1 MYWEG
6 FKMSINQLILR
17 NLKKNLKNYYLY
29 VFALIFSASL
39 YFAFV
44 TLQYDPALDEAE
56 GTVKGAASIK
66 AASILLVAIVSI
78 FLLYAN
84 SIFIKRRSKEIGL
97 FQLIGM
103 TKNRIFRILSVE
115 NLILYFC
122 SVFLGIFV
130 GFAASKLI
138 IMILFKIM
146 GVQAIATLTFSFQPL
161 VQTLLVFSAIYL
173 LIMLMNYAFIKRQTI
188 LSLFRVTS
196 MTEGKVKKVSMVEM
210 IIGIFGIMLIITG
223 YVVSSKLFDGAFTQ
237 MTELFMAMIVILATV
252 IIGTYLFYKGSV
264 SFIFNIVRKKKNGY
278 LNINEVLSLSSIMF
292 RMKSNAILLTIITT
306 VSALAIG
313 LLSLS
318 YISYYSAERM
328 AQSSIPTDFSMT
340 DKGDADAFKEAL
352 SDSKIDYDAKVID
365 VIQVDVNVKEI
376 METSLE
382 GVNFDSGI
390 MTVPVISDES
400 VKGIN
405 LAEDETLF
413 SGYSNMMENVIS
425 LKDSGK
431 IELKGKNEVIPQ
443 TYMGLNDDTFL
454 SYYFTSGGLPVAIV
468 DQTIFDRLKKDV
480 DPKIQKVSSV
490 NIGIDVKDEAE
501 LEKANDLFKKM
512 SFKEEH
518 VNDSQLEM
526 FNTQKKNMGLI
537 MFIVGFLGLTFLIT
551 SGCILYFKQMDES
564 EGEKPNY
571 TILRKLGF
579 TRGDLLRGIQ
589 AKQVFNFGIP
599 LIVGLLHSYFA
610 VQSGWFLF
618 GTEVWTPMI
627 IVMALYTALY
637 SIFGILSVFHYKKVI
652 KESL

>member
-1 MYWEG
+1 
-6 FKMSINQLILR
+6 MSINQLILR

-44 TLQYDPALDEAE
+44 TLQYDPALDKAE

-146 GVQAIATLTFSFQPL
+146 GVEAIATLNFSFQPL

-196 MTEGKVKKVSMVEM
+196 MTEGKVKKVSMFEM
-210 IIGIFGIMLIITG
+210 IIGIFGIALIIAG
-223 YVVSSKLFDGAFTQ
+223 YVISSKLFDGAFSD
-237 MTELFMAMIVILATV
+237 MTELFMAMVFILATV

-264 SFIFNIVRKKKNGY
+264 SFIFNIIRKKKNGY

-318 YISYYSAERM
+318 YISYYSAEKS
-328 AQSSIPTDFSMT
+328 AQSSIPNDFSMT

-382 GVNFDSGI
+382 GVNFDSDI

-413 SGYSNMMENVIS
+413 SGYSSMMEKVIS

-443 TYMGLNDDTFL
+443 TYLGLNDDTFL

-468 DQTIFDRLKKDV
+468 DQTIFDRLKRDV

-501 LEKANDLFKKM
+501 LEKANDLFSKM
-512 SFKEEH
+512 NFKEEH
-518 VNDSQLEM
+518 VNDSQLEN
-526 FNTQKKNMGLI
+526 FTNQKKNMGLM

-564 EGEKPNY
+564 EGEKSNY

-599 LIVGLLHSYFA
+599 LVVGLLHSYFA
-610 VQSGWFLF
+610 VQSGWFFF
-618 GTEVWTPMI
+618 GTEVWTPMV

>member
-1 MYWEG
+1 
-6 FKMSINQLILR
+6 MSINQLILR

-29 VFALIFSASL
+29 VFALVFSASL

-115 NLILYFC
+115 NLILYYC

-146 GVQAIATLTFSFQPL
+146 GVQAIATLKFSFQPL

-173 LIMLMNYAFIKRQTI
+173 FIMLMNYAFIKRQTI

-196 MTEGKVKKVSMVEM
+196 MTEGKVKKVSMFEM
-210 IIGIFGIMLIITG
+210 ILGIFGIILIIAG
-223 YVVSSKLFDGAFTQ
+223 YVVSSKLFDGAFTE
-237 MTELFMAMIVILATV
+237 MTELFMAMIFILATV

-318 YISYYSAERM
+318 YISYYSAEKM

-340 DKGDADAFKEAL
+340 DTEDADAFKKAL
-352 SDSKIDYDAKVID
+352 SDSKIDYDEKVID

-382 GVNFDSGI
+382 GVNFDPDI

-400 VKGIN
+400 VNGIN

-413 SGYSNMMENVIS
+413 SGYSNMMEKVMS

-454 SYYFTSGGLPVAIV
+454 SYYFTNGGLPVAIV

-501 LEKANDLFKKM
+501 LEKANDLFNKM

-518 VNDSQLEM
+518 VNDSQFEM

-537 MFIVGFLGLTFLIT
+537 MFIVAFLGLTFLIT

-564 EGEKPNY
+564 EGEKSNY

-599 LIVGLLHSYFA
+599 LVVGLLHSYFA

>member
-1 MYWEG
+1 
-6 FKMSINQLILR
+6 MSINQLILR

-29 VFALIFSASL
+29 VFALVFSASL

-44 TLQYDPALDEAE
+44 TLQYDPSLDEAE

-146 GVQAIATLTFSFQPL
+146 GVEAIATLNFSFQPL

-196 MTEGKVKKVSMVEM
+196 MTEGKVKKVSMLEM
-210 IIGIFGIMLIITG
+210 ILGIFGIIMIIAG

-237 MTELFMAMIVILATV
+237 MTELFMAMIFILATV

-318 YISYYSAERM
+318 YISYYSAEKS

-352 SDSKIDYDAKVID
+352 SDSKIDYDEKVID

-382 GVNFDSGI
+382 GVNFDSDI

-413 SGYSNMMENVIS
+413 SGYSNMMEKVIS

-431 IELKGKNEVIPQ
+431 IELKGKSEVIPQ
-443 TYMGLNDDTFL
+443 TYLGLNDDTFL

-468 DQTIFDRLKKDV
+468 DHTIFDRLKKDV

-501 LEKANDLFKKM
+501 LEKANDLFSKM
-512 SFKEEH
+512 NFKEEH

-564 EGEKPNY
+564 EGEKSNY

-599 LIVGLLHSYFA
+599 LVVGLLHSYFA
-610 VQSGWFLF
+610 VQSGWFFF

>member
-1 MYWEG
+1 
-6 FKMSINQLILR
+6 MSINQLILR

-29 VFALIFSASL
+29 VFALVFSASL

-44 TLQYDPALDEAE
+44 TLQYDPSLDEAE

-146 GVQAIATLTFSFQPL
+146 GVEAIATLNFSFQPL
-161 VQTLLVFSAIYL
+161 VQTVLVFSAIYL

-196 MTEGKVKKVSMVEM
+196 MTEGKVKKVSMFEM
-210 IIGIFGIMLIITG
+210 IIGIFGIILIIAG

-318 YISYYSAERM
+318 YISYYSAEKM

-352 SDSKIDYDAKVID
+352 SDSKIDYEAKVID

-382 GVNFDSGI
+382 GVNFDSDI

-413 SGYSNMMENVIS
+413 SGYSNMMEKVIS

-480 DPKIQKVSSV
+480 NPKIQKVSSV

-501 LEKANDLFKKM
+501 LEKANDLFRKM
-512 SFKEEH
+512 NFKEEH
-518 VNDSQLEM
+518 VNDSQLEN
-526 FNTQKKNMGLI
+526 FTNQKKNMGLM

-564 EGEKPNY
+564 EGEKSNY

-599 LIVGLLHSYFA
+599 LVVGLLHSYFA
-610 VQSGWFLF
+610 VQSGWFFF

>member
-1 MYWEG
+1 
-6 FKMSINQLILR
+6 MSINQLILR

-29 VFALIFSASL
+29 VFALVFSASL

-44 TLQYDPALDEAE
+44 TLQYDPSLDEAE

-146 GVQAIATLTFSFQPL
+146 GVEAIATLTFSFQPL
-161 VQTLLVFSAIYL
+161 VQTVLVFSAIYL

-196 MTEGKVKKVSMVEM
+196 MTEGKVKKVSMFEM
-210 IIGIFGIMLIITG
+210 IIGIFGIILIIAG

-237 MTELFMAMIVILATV
+237 MTELFMAMIFILATV

-264 SFIFNIVRKKKNGY
+264 SFIFNIIRKKKNGY

-318 YISYYSAERM
+318 YISYYSAEKM

-340 DKGDADAFKEAL
+340 DKGDADTFKKAL
-352 SDSKIDYDAKVID
+352 SDSEIEYDEKVID

-382 GVNFDSGI
+382 GVNFDPDI

-400 VKGIN
+400 VQGIN
-405 LAEDETLF
+405 LAKDETLF
-413 SGYSNMMENVIS
+413 SGYSNMMEKVIS

-431 IELKGKNEVIPQ
+431 IELKGKNEGIPQ
-443 TYMGLNDDTFL
+443 TYMGLKDDTFL
-454 SYYFTSGGLPVAIV
+454 PYYFTNGGLPVAIV

-518 VNDSQLEM
+518 VNDSQFEM

-564 EGEKPNY
+564 EGEKSNY